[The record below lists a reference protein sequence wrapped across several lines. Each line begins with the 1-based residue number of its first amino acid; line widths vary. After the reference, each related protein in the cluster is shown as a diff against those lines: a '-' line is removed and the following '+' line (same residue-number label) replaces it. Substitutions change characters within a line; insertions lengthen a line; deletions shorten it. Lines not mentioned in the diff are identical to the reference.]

1 MTQHPPSSK
10 KSIWLCSLYDF
21 ANSIAFVGVMFYFGP
36 WFVKTMGG
44 SDTWMSGA
52 VALSTLLLLFVL
64 PFLGHLSDR
73 KGKRMPFLSGMTLL
87 YIASLSCLHGGI

>member
-1 MTQHPPSSK
+1 VDSSPVSK
-10 KSIWLCSLYDF
+10 KAIWLWSLYDF

-44 SDTWMSGA
+44 SDTWMSVA
-52 VALSTLLLLFVL
+52 IALSTLLLLFVL

-73 KGKRMPFLSGMTLL
+73 RGKRMPFLSGMTLL